1 MSVIAKNTNLNIMKL
16 LPQFNPDDYPDS
28 PRYEPLLQMHTP
40 SKVSK
45 CEATEVQHP
54 VNYELL
60 HDQSHGFQ
68 FLGCRLYQVR
78 CPRMESNF
86 RPPLFEQQRGS
97 QAIGISKFG
106 VPSWSRTFALCG
118 STPVPEVDR
127 QKQNFSSL
135 VT

>member
-16 LPQFNPDDYPDS
+16 LPQFNPDDYHDS

-78 CPRMESNF
+78 CPRMESNL
-86 RPPLFEQQRGS
+86 RPPLFKHQRGS
-97 QAIGISKFG
+97 RTNGISKFS